1 MNKIIDRLS
10 GSGMAKKALQ
20 KMVDAGE
27 ESVKDLSPE
36 DISGIAHTMDILMGH
51 GFRRGML
58 VGVTTA
64 LCAMIGAK
72 EITKAILKKK
82 QEKTIGNQEEK
93 EDGEGAE

>member
-1 MNKIIDRLS
+1 M
-10 GSGMAKKALQ
+10 
-20 KMVDAGE
+20 
-27 ESVKDLSPE
+27 KDLSPE
-36 DISGIAHTMDILMGH
+36 DISGITHTMDILMGH

-72 EITKAILKKK
+72 EITKAVLKKK
-82 QEKTIGNQEEK
+82 QEKASGNREEK